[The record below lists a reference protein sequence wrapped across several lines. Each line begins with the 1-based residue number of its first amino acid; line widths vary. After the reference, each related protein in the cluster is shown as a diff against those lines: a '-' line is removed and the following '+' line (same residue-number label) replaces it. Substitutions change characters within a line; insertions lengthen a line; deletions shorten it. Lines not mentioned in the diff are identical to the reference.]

1 MGPISSGHKNFNNV
15 KNQCYK
21 KHSMCQFY
29 ASSDCRLSFVPSCWI
44 FVYVC
49 SSLHRDGQ
57 DPESGAC
64 DPQSLLYKQSAWHY
78 DMHGKYKK
86 LNYRVKVALQRVGNL
101 RGLQFK
107 YLGKDQPDFRR
118 WKLVLKADCSI
129 TPNNLKAET
138 GTGLVSQ
145 LDTAVL
151 TPFEQQDQ
159 INA

>member
-21 KHSMCQFY
+21 KHSMYQFY

-101 RGLQFK
+101 RRLRFRISWKRSAWFQKMKACSEGGLQHYAKQSEGRNGDWPCFSTWHCGFNT
-107 YLGKDQPDFRR
+107 L
-118 WKLVLKADCSI
+118 WA
-129 TPNNLKAET
+129 T
-138 GTGLVSQ
+138 GS
-145 LDTAVL
+145 D
-151 TPFEQQDQ
+151 
-159 INA
+159 